1 MGHMHLV
8 LPLYLEGN
16 PLYLKCHEWKKKV
29 HRLFPKKVNLEE
41 NMAALKQCTRDWSRA
56 PPNMSNLYVL

>member
-1 MGHMHLV
+1 MGLMHLV
-8 LPLYLEGN
+8 LPLYLDGN
-16 PLYLKCHEWKKKV
+16 PLYLKWGKKV

-41 NMAALKQCTRDWSRA
+41 NMAALKQYTRDWSRA